1 MFQLSLKPFRNEPLS
16 IKMAK
21 AIRNSI
27 VLCCTLGLGFVVGF
41 FPSTLG
47 SEAQGIIFTSV
58 NGLAGTF
65 ILLTSVNKKKDIF
78 LQKIVTSTKL
88 FVKSIFSKFWSK
100 KTH

>member
-1 MFQLSLKPFRNEPLS
+1 MLLSVKLV
-16 IKMAK
+16 K

-41 FPSTLG
+41 FPSRFG
-47 SEAQGIIFTSV
+47 NEAQGIVFTIV

-78 LQKIVTSTKL
+78 LRAVVTSTKL
-88 FVKSIFSKFWSK
+88 CAVSIFSKIWSQK
-100 KTH
+100 SH

>member
-1 MFQLSLKPFRNEPLS
+1 MV
-16 IKMAK
+16 K

-41 FPSTLG
+41 FPSKFG
-47 SEAQGIIFTSV
+47 SEAQGIVFTIV

-78 LQKIVTSTKL
+78 LRAVVTSSKNW
-88 FVKSIFSKFWSK
+88 VKSIFSKFWSK
-100 KTH
+100 KSH